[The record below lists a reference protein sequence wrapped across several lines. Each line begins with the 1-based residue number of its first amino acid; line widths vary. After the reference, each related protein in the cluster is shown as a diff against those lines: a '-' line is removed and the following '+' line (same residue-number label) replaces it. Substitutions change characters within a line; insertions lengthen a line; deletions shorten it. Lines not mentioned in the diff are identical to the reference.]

1 MASVKKRRNQY
12 YARIQWRDENQAKR
26 EKQIPLRTDKKSE
39 AVVRNHEVEK
49 VENLIKQGQNWEF
62 PWMGEGGKK
71 KLIRL
76 SIEEAIEKFYA
87 VKRLDNLRPRTFDA
101 YKQGLNAFMEAVG
114 SDYPIESVG
123 LSEINIFKAWSKER
137 KHKPTTTNL
146 CLQKIKSFLKYCYDM
161 QYIKVEVKFDM
172 LKVKDKP
179 PMYLNETNI
188 LKLFRSDAVD
198 IHFRKAIYFYVQT
211 GCRLEEPFNG
221 YISGDWL
228 IIDSDAS
235 KTSLQR
241 EVELNEH
248 TLPILLEMRY
258 RVENSKGISGHGSKG
273 ATRRWLIKTYSRK
286 FKKCA
291 INEGFGHHK
300 FHNLRDTYATRR
312 WAITGDI
319 LSVSKEIGHTSVK
332 TTEKY
337 TGFKLR
343 RLMADFPSIAPKI
356 ELRLQKST
364 LDSGLNSLASNH
376 LQLG

>member
-319 LSVSKEIGHTSVK
+319 LAVSKEIGHTSVK

>member
-1 MASVKKRRNQY
+1 
-12 YARIQWRDENQAKR
+12 
-26 EKQIPLRTDKKSE
+26 
-39 AVVRNHEVEK
+39 
-49 VENLIKQGQNWEF
+49 
-62 PWMGEGGKK
+62 
-71 KLIRL
+71 
-76 SIEEAIEKFYA
+76 
-87 VKRLDNLRPRTFDA
+87 
-101 YKQGLNAFMEAVG
+101 MEAVG

-123 LSEINIFKAWSKER
+123 FSEINIFKAWSKER

-146 CLQKIKSFLKYCYDM
+146 CLQKIKSFIKYCYDM

-198 IHFRKAIYFYVQT
+198 IHFRKAFYFYVQT

-319 LSVSKEIGHTSVK
+319 LAVSKEIGHTSVK

-343 RLMADFPSIAPKI
+343 RLMADFPSIATKI

-364 LDSGLNSLASNH
+364 LDSGLNSLASNY

>member
-146 CLQKIKSFLKYCYDM
+146 CLQKIKSFIKYCYDM

-198 IHFRKAIYFYVQT
+198 IHFRKAFYFYVQT

-319 LSVSKEIGHTSVK
+319 LAVSKEIGHTSVK

-343 RLMADFPSIAPKI
+343 RLMADFPSIATKI

>member
-146 CLQKIKSFLKYCYDM
+146 CLQKI
-161 QYIKVEVKFDM
+161 
-172 LKVKDKP
+172 
-179 PMYLNETNI
+179 
-188 LKLFRSDAVD
+188 
-198 IHFRKAIYFYVQT
+198 
-211 GCRLEEPFNG
+211 
-221 YISGDWL
+221 
-228 IIDSDAS
+228 
-235 KTSLQR
+235 
-241 EVELNEH
+241 
-248 TLPILLEMRY
+248 
-258 RVENSKGISGHGSKG
+258 
-273 ATRRWLIKTYSRK
+273 
-286 FKKCA
+286 
-291 INEGFGHHK
+291 
-300 FHNLRDTYATRR
+300 
-312 WAITGDI
+312 
-319 LSVSKEIGHTSVK
+319 
-332 TTEKY
+332 
-337 TGFKLR
+337 
-343 RLMADFPSIAPKI
+343 
-356 ELRLQKST
+356 
-364 LDSGLNSLASNH
+364 
-376 LQLG
+376 

>member
-123 LSEINIFKAWSKER
+123 FSEINIFKAWSKER

-146 CLQKIKSFLKYCYDM
+146 CLQKIKSFIKYCYDM

-198 IHFRKAIYFYVQT
+198 IHFRKAFYFYVQT

-319 LSVSKEIGHTSVK
+319 LAVSKEIGHTSVK

-364 LDSGLNSLASNH
+364 MDSGLNSLASNY

>member
-123 LSEINIFKAWSKER
+123 FSEINIFKAWSKER

-146 CLQKIKSFLKYCYDM
+146 CLQKIKSFIKYCYDM

-198 IHFRKAIYFYVQT
+198 IHFRKAFYFYVQT

-319 LSVSKEIGHTSVK
+319 LAVSKEIGHTSVK

-343 RLMADFPSIAPKI
+343 RLMADFPSIATKI

-364 LDSGLNSLASNH
+364 LDSGLNSLASNY

>member
-198 IHFRKAIYFYVQT
+198 IHFRKAFYFYVQT

-319 LSVSKEIGHTSVK
+319 LAVSKEIGHTSVK

>member
-198 IHFRKAIYFYVQT
+198 IHFRKAFYFYVQT

-319 LSVSKEIGHTSVK
+319 LAVSKEIGHTSVK

-364 LDSGLNSLASNH
+364 LDSGLNSLASNY

>member
-76 SIEEAIEKFYA
+76 SIQEAIEKFYA

-198 IHFRKAIYFYVQT
+198 IHFRKAFYFYVQT

-300 FHNLRDTYATRR
+300 FYALRDTYATRR

-319 LSVSKEIGHTSVK
+319 LAVSKEIGHTSVK

-364 LDSGLNSLASNH
+364 MDSGLNSLASNY

>member
-146 CLQKIKSFLKYCYDM
+146 CLQKIKSFIKYCYDM

-300 FHNLRDTYATRR
+300 FYALRDTYATRR

-319 LSVSKEIGHTSVK
+319 LAVSKEIGHTSVK

-364 LDSGLNSLASNH
+364 MDSGLNSLASNY

>member
-146 CLQKIKSFLKYCYDM
+146 CLQKIKSFIKYCYDM

-198 IHFRKAIYFYVQT
+198 IHFRKAFYFYVQT

-319 LSVSKEIGHTSVK
+319 LAVSKEIGHTSVK

-343 RLMADFPSIAPKI
+343 RLMADFPSIATKI

-364 LDSGLNSLASNH
+364 LDSGLNSLAFNY

>member
-76 SIEEAIEKFYA
+76 SIQEAIEKFYA

-146 CLQKIKSFLKYCYDM
+146 CLQKIKSFIKYCYDM

-198 IHFRKAIYFYVQT
+198 IHFRKAFYFYVQT

-319 LSVSKEIGHTSVK
+319 LAVSKEIGHTSVK

-343 RLMADFPSIAPKI
+343 RLMADFPSIATKI

-364 LDSGLNSLASNH
+364 LDSGLNSLASNY

>member
-319 LSVSKEIGHTSVK
+319 LAVSKEIGHTSVK

-364 LDSGLNSLASNH
+364 LDSGLNSLASNY

>member
-146 CLQKIKSFLKYCYDM
+146 CLQKIKSFIKYCYDM

-198 IHFRKAIYFYVQT
+198 IHFRKAFYFYVQT

-319 LSVSKEIGHTSVK
+319 LAVSKEIGHTSVK

-343 RLMADFPSIAPKI
+343 RLMADFPSIATKI

-364 LDSGLNSLASNH
+364 LDSGLNSLASNY

>member
-146 CLQKIKSFLKYCYDM
+146 CLQKIKSFIKYCYDM

-198 IHFRKAIYFYVQT
+198 IHFRKAFYFYVQT

-319 LSVSKEIGHTSVK
+319 LAVSKEIGHTSVK

-364 LDSGLNSLASNH
+364 MDSGLNSLASNY

>member
-123 LSEINIFKAWSKER
+123 FSEINIFKAWSKER

-146 CLQKIKSFLKYCYDM
+146 CLQKIKSFIKYCYDM

-198 IHFRKAIYFYVQT
+198 IHFRKAFYFYVQT

-319 LSVSKEIGHTSVK
+319 LAVSKEIGHTSVK